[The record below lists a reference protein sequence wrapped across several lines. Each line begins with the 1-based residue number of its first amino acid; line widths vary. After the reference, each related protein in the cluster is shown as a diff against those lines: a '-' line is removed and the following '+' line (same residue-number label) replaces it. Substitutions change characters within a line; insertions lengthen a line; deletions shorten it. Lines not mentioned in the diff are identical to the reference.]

1 MLWNTAEGSGGLGV
15 HGRVPGLVKP
25 PSLVRSAVPLLL
37 LHVEMHDMPRLGLSS
52 NCSSAGELASEP
64 YLSAEVRSDS
74 LRSRTGFDFAKEAGE
89 EDLWRFK
96 GAGRWARGSGGSSN
110 SPTASSSAMTTG
122 GAALAMLCGVSIRN
136 APCLPTWCC
145 SLAMSLYRVEGTDML
160 LGAKLEVGSDAV
172 VVVVR
177 LAGGP
182 EITGA
187 SRLRTRTIGA
197 ALLR

>member
-1 MLWNTAEGSGGLGV
+1 MLWNTVEGSGGLGV

-52 NCSSAGELASEP
+52 NCSSAGELVSEP

-74 LRSRTGFDFAKEAGE
+74 LRSRTGFDFAKEAV
-89 EDLWRFK
+89 EDVWRFK

-145 SLAMSLYRVEGTDML
+145 SLAMLVYRVEGTDML
-160 LGAKLEVGSDAV
+160 LGAKLKVGGEA
-172 VVVVR
+172 VVVR
-177 LAGGP
+177 LADGP
-182 EITGA
+182 EIMGA

-197 ALLR
+197 ALLG